1 MSDDLPARLT
11 PPGAVLRS
19 ELDAR
24 GWTQK
29 DLAEILDRPPQ
40 VITEIIR
47 GTKQITPETA
57 LELGAALGTSA
68 DIWTN
73 LETAYRLQLARSRH
87 TGSAIIARRAK
98 VFDRLPIAE
107 MIKRGWIRASK
118 DIDELDRRACEF
130 LGVRSI
136 EEDTKTFAS
145 CRRSTQTEDAIAA
158 QRAWVRRL
166 EIVTS
171 KQRTRTKFT
180 PELLRAGL
188 PEVRKLAE
196 NEADIAKVP
205 ALLNSFGV
213 RFVVVHHLPKTR
225 IDGAALLGESGPI
238 VGVSLRYDRIDSF
251 WFTLFHELAHL
262 VLKHEGNHLDLDI
275 HDKDATLAGDETQAN
290 ELAAETLLSS
300 RYYNEFVK
308 NNRSLMSRD
317 CVEDFARRQKIHP
330 GIVVGRMQFEGVIPY
345 SHFRSYL
352 VKIGRHLA
360 TWIDTP

>member
-1 MSDDLPARLT
+1 MNDDLPARLT

-19 ELDAR
+19 ELDSR

-29 DLAEILDRPPQ
+29 DLAEILDRPAQ

-57 LELGAALGTSA
+57 LELGAALGTPA
-68 DIWTN
+68 DLWTN

-118 DIDELDRRACEF
+118 DIDELDRQACEF
-130 LGVRSI
+130 LGVRNI
-136 EEDTKTFAS
+136 EEDAKSFAS
-145 CRRSTQTEDAIAA
+145 CRRSSHAADAIAA

-171 KQRTRTKFT
+171 KQKTRAKFT
-180 PELLRAGL
+180 PDLLRSGL
-188 PEVRKLAE
+188 REIRKLTE
-196 NEADIAKVP
+196 TEADVAKVP
-205 ALLNSFGV
+205 ALLNGLGV

-238 VGVSLRYDRIDSF
+238 VGVSLRYDRIDWF
-251 WFTLFHELAHL
+251 WFTLMHELAHL
-262 VLKHEGNHLDLDI
+262 ALKHEGNHLDLDI
-275 HDKDATLAGDETQAN
+275 FDKDANLANDETQAN
-290 ELAAETLLSS
+290 ELAGETLLSTRAFS
-300 RYYNEFVK
+300 DFVK
-308 NNRSLMSRD
+308 NNRGVMSRD
-317 CVEDFARRQKIHP
+317 CVEDFARRQKVHP

-352 VKIGRHLA
+352 VKIGKYLA
-360 TWIDTP
+360 PWIDAP